1 MMRSHKTFIIF
12 LISVTVIVTHTLLN
26 SSLNKR
32 YFNLPDFRKKW
43 QIYAGQLKWVLSGQV
58 SPANTMIMKGP
69 HPTTEPGIIFLQT
82 STELNPSPLV
92 MCSIESAARLNP
104 NKPVYFFMKA
114 FTGNV
119 SAYREPEYKGIPL
132 LSSFKNVIILP
143 LNPEE
148 LFNNTPLAGWYEKV
162 DPSKEEYW
170 IHVLSDGCRLALLW
184 KYGGIYLDTDTI
196 SLKPLEFQN
205 FIVAQSANYA
215 SNGILGFNRSHPFL
229 ENCLTDFVEKY
240 NGAVWGQ
247 QGPTLITK
255 NLQKWCGTDLLDQ
268 FLNKECK
275 GIGYV
280 PNYLFYPIPHTDWKQ
295 YFEKYRWNNNNDAVE
310 KEFSKSNAVH
320 VWNFLSGR
328 QKYDIKG
335 SQSLI
340 EYFYQK
346 YCPST
351 YGTLSN

>member
-1 MMRSHKTFIIF
+1 MDQLEGELEELRSIKETA
-12 LISVTVIVTHTLLN
+12 TVIN
-26 SSLNKR
+26 RS
-32 YFNLPDFRKKW
+32 FR
-43 QIYAGQLKWVLSGQV
+43 AR
-58 SPANTMIMKGP
+58 NF
-69 HPTTEPGIIFLQT
+69 FLQT
-82 STELNPSPLV
+82 SSELNPKPLV

-114 FTGNV
+114 LTGNV
-119 SAYREPEYKGIPL
+119 SAFREPEYKAIPL

-143 LNPEE
+143 LNFKE
-148 LFNNTPLAGWYEKV
+148 LFNNTPLAGWYEKA
-162 DPSKEEYW
+162 DPSKEVYW
-170 IHVLSDGCRLALLW
+170 IHVLSDACRMTSLW
-184 KYGGIYLDTDTI
+184 KYGGIYLDTDVI
-196 SLKPLEFQN
+196 SIKPLEFGN
-205 FIVAQSANYA
+205 FIVAESEIHSSSAV
-215 SNGILGFNRSHPFL
+215 LGFNRSHPFL

-247 QGPTLITK
+247 QGPKLITR
-255 NLQKWCGTDLLDQ
+255 NLKKWCGTDLLNQ

-280 PNYLFYPIPHTDWKQ
+280 PKYLFYPIPHENWKQ
-295 YFEKYRWNNNNDAVE
+295 YFEKNRWNNNNDAIV

-320 VWNFLSGR
+320 IWNFLSGH

-335 SQSLI
+335 SQSFI
-340 EYFYQK
+340 KYFYQK